1 MTPEEALE
9 SLETFG
15 GQSSVPQIY
24 ADMGIT
30 RLRILI
36 AEKNKP
42 PRQSA
47 IDRMPIPRLNYNPL
61 DRALGRETPPDPAVA
76 QGTTPDAAGSA
87 NLPKTLL
94 QKALANPR
102 RVRTPVRQRASFR
115 YHLRICGSVAEAAAR
130 AGVNRGSLYRWRAQL
145 PKFAKLWDEAIAHHA
160 REVGDDIVLQ
170 AGQVEVQPVFYEGK
184 KVGERRRVNTRLLIH
199 VQKRMDGE
207 RHRAEDRAERRELAL
222 LKARP
227 IDEAALAERLF
238 SMLEKRLEIGHP
250 ATPVATPVNEDLASG
265 DKDLAAAA

>member
-15 GQSSVPQIY
+15 GQSSVPRIY

-42 PRQSA
+42 PVPSA
-47 IDRMPIPRLNYNPL
+47 MDRMPVPRLNYNPL
-61 DRALGRETPPDPAVA
+61 DRALGRETPPDPAAA
-76 QGTTPDAAGSA
+76 QGTTPDAAR
-87 NLPKTLL
+87 PKTLL

-184 KVGERRRVNTRLLIH
+184 KVGERRRINTRLLIH
-199 VQKRMDGE
+199 VQRRMDGE

-238 SMLEKRLEIGHP
+238 SMLEKRLENGHLATP
-250 ATPVATPVNEDLASG
+250 AATPVREDSASG
-265 DKDLAAAA
+265 DKGLAAAA